1 MQRRCQSVK
10 YTPTKHI
17 WAFLPCVLQ
26 EANTRVLSV
35 SSSLTE
41 IEATFRDAYEQA
53 IINTFA
59 SYVLNLLGSVNECV
73 TK

>member
-1 MQRRCQSVK
+1 MSICKIHNSK
-10 YTPTKHI
+10 TDLCI
-17 WAFLPCVLQ
+17 FPCVLQ

>member
-10 YTPTKHI
+10 YTPTKQI
-17 WAFLPCVLQ
+17 CAFLPCVLQ